1 MAAAGSLD
9 GLVASTNI
17 SEGSGKGSVL
27 GSLVGAFII
36 SLLRNGCVLYDIPNP
51 VQEIVTGVI
60 IVAAVT
66 IDQLLVRRR
75 N

>member
-1 MAAAGSLD
+1 
-9 GLVASTNI
+9 
-17 SEGSGKGSVL
+17 
-27 GSLVGAFII
+27 VGAYII

-66 IDQLLVRRR
+66 IDQLLLRRR
-75 N
+75 S